1 MGERRRSAAASR
13 VAALVLAVAIAL
25 GVATASVGVV
35 AGSGASADGNVS
47 AGDSSDGA
55 EPRVLDASVHVLDD
69 GQRVLV
75 AVVEVDGAT
84 ETVVTEIDGR
94 SGTAVFDGGNA
105 TAALDGDD
113 GGTHS
118 ADPPDELPP
127 SIEAIL
133 RNASAGVPVGT
144 VDGTP
149 PNGSTPAAG
158 ESGAV
163 DGSLIE
169 WPTVPGWLRS
179 PPPALT
185 EAVSWTPTFGG
196 GWLLPGVLGTF
207 GVTMATLGLG
217 ALAVWRRTF

>member
-13 VAALVLAVAIAL
+13 VAAIVLAVGIAL
-25 GVATASVGVV
+25 GVATASIGVV
-35 AGSGASADGNVS
+35 AGSGAPTGGNASADDG
-47 AGDSSDGA
+47 SDA
-55 EPRVLDASVHVLDD
+55 NDPRVLDASVHVLDD

-75 AVVEVDGAT
+75 AVVEIDGAT

-94 SGTAVFDGGNA
+94 SGTAVFDSGNA
-105 TAALDGDD
+105 TAALDGDET
-113 GGTHS
+113 GTHS

-133 RNASAGVPVGT
+133 RNASAGAPVGT

-163 DGSLIE
+163 DGGLIE
-169 WPTVPGWLRS
+169 WPTVPEGLRS
-179 PPPALT
+179 PPSALT
-185 EAVSWTPTFGG
+185 EAVSWTPAFGG
-196 GWLLPGVLGTF
+196 GWLLPGVLGAL

-217 ALAVWRRTF
+217 AFAVWRRTF